1 MAIDG
6 EPKNGDFARYIEE
19 LSRTG
24 GAPGQVLPA
33 QRAPAAAAQS
43 GVAGKLSELTWGK
56 RPERTARPP
65 CPPAAPNYLLH
76 ENTSTLAPVCYL
88 QDLYVDPQAR
98 AQGAGRRMLDW
109 LVDEARTRGWSRL
122 YWNTRENNYRARA
135 LYDQYTPHSG
145 FVRYVVHTSPPKR
158 A

>member
-1 MAIDG
+1 M
-6 EPKNGDFARYIEE
+6 
-19 LSRTG
+19 
-24 GAPGQVLPA
+24 
-33 QRAPAAAAQS
+33 
-43 GVAGKLSELTWGK
+43 
-56 RPERTARPP
+56 
-65 CPPAAPNYLLH
+65 
-76 ENTSTLAPVCYL
+76 CYL
-88 QDLYVDPQAR
+88 QDLYVDPQVR